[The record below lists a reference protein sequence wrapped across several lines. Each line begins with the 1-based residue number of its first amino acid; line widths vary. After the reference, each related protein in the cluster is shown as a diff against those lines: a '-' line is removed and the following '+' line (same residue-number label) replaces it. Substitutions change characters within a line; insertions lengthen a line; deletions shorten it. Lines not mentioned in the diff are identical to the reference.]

1 MLYPVTRFLIFS
13 LIVIIGTLI
22 AHLITEIIDSGDE

>member
-1 MLYPVTRFLIFS
+1 MLYPVTRFVIFS

-22 AHLITEIIDSGDE
+22 AHLIIDSGDE

>member
-1 MLYPVTRFLIFS
+1 MLYSVTRFVIFS

-22 AHLITEIIDSGDE
+22 AHLIIDKLDE

>member
-1 MLYPVTRFLIFS
+1 MLYPVTRFVIVS

-22 AHLITEIIDSGDE
+22 AHLIIDSRDE

>member
-22 AHLITEIIDSGDE
+22 AHLIIDSHDE

>member
-22 AHLITEIIDSGDE
+22 AHLIIDSRDE

>member
-1 MLYPVTRFLIFS
+1 MLYPVTRLVIFS

-22 AHLITEIIDSGDE
+22 AHLIIDSRDE

>member
-22 AHLITEIIDSGDE
+22 AHLIIDKLDE

>member
-1 MLYPVTRFLIFS
+1 MLYPVTRFVIFS

-22 AHLITEIIDSGDE
+22 AHLIIDKLDE